1 MKNNFGFILVKP
13 QLGENIGA
21 SARSLKN
28 FGFSKLNIVLPKQS
42 WPNNK
47 AKATSV
53 GAYDII
59 KKAKIYNNTYD
70 AISRFNI
77 VISLSA
83 RKRDINKKHIS
94 INQFLKIIESK
105 KNTKFGLMFGPEASG
120 LSNEDLCLSNYI
132 LQIPTSKKFK
142 SLNLSH
148 SLTVICYE
156 IFKSINFNKFKKNP
170 KNIKISSKS
179 KISSF
184 VLHLKKLLEKKGFF
198 VPSEKKHSMLMNIN
212 NLIYRLE
219 PNDKEIRILA
229 SIISSLS
236 KKNINHNWQLQL
248 KSYKHSSFK
257 YDKKT

>member
-1 MKNNFGFILVKP
+1 MKNKFSFILVRP

-21 SARSLKN
+21 CARSLKN
-28 FGFSKLNIVLPKQS
+28 FGFSKLSIVEPKQS
-42 WPNNK
+42 WPNLK

-53 GAYDII
+53 GAYDLI
-59 KKAKIYNNTYD
+59 KKAKIYKDTTA
-70 AISRFNI
+70 AISDCNI

-94 INQFLKIIESK
+94 VNQFLDIIK
-105 KNTKFGLMFGPEASG
+105 DRKNTKFGFMFGPEASG
-120 LSNEDLCLSNYI
+120 LSNDDLSISNFV

-148 SLTVICYE
+148 SLTIVCYE
-156 IFKSINFNKFKKNP
+156 IYKLINSNKFKKEKKKIN
-170 KNIKISSKS
+170 ISSKS
-179 KISSF
+179 KMSSLL
-184 VLHLKKLLEKKGFF
+184 LHLKKLLEKKDFF

-219 PNDKEIRILA
+219 PSDKEVRILA

-236 KKNINHNWQLQL
+236 KKNINRN
-248 KSYKHSSFK
+248 
-257 YDKKT
+257 